1 MSPCCQKTKS
11 SKSRILCLHFVERL
25 EAITTQVDSG
35 NSTSSFIVPFPR
47 LMKITKTP
55 RTMDGPKE
63 IHPTSLVQ
71 RQTLCESNTYMSKG
85 QKETNKLA
93 KELEI

>member
-1 MSPCCQKTKS
+1 MLARCQKTRS
-11 SKSRILCLHFVERL
+11 YYNPIRL
-25 EAITTQVDSG
+25 RQLNQFFYCS
-35 NSTSSFIVPFPR
+35 FPR

-63 IHPTSLVQ
+63 IHATSLVQ